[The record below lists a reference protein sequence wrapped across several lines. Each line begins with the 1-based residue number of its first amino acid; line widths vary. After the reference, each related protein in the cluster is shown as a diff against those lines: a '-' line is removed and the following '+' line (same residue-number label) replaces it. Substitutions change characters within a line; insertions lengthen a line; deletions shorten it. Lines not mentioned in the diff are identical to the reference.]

1 MENKGLKNAYGY
13 LGPLLILG
21 GFLAAW
27 AILRRSQPLSHVFF
41 LGLFSIV
48 LAAMLDLGVSFLER
62 WMPRWAGTLITL
74 LLALGLVAGVAAL
87 AAPAMAKQGGQ
98 IVEKAALGLETL
110 KDLGSRLSNGPL
122 GETMG
127 GDPSEMAGKLKEKL
141 GSLADKAVPAVFGTA
156 TAVLEIFAVWVL
168 AVFWVMRPREYAATA
183 VSLFPKEK
191 EKRVSGVLAAMG
203 EALRGWSVGT
213 LVSMAIIGGLTG
225 LGLFLLGVEG
235 WLTLAAIAIFGEFIP
250 LAGPILAAIP
260 ALAVALSQSPQTA
273 LWVALLYLATQQL
286 EGNVV
291 QPLVMRRA
299 VDIRPPVLILWQMLF
314 AMGFGFLGLLVATPL
329 LAVLQAA
336 LRKGYV
342 EDTLGRPARKD

>member
-1 MENKGLKNAYGY
+1 MESKGLKTAYGY
-13 LGPLLILG
+13 LGPLLLMG

-41 LGLFSIV
+41 LGLFSLV

-62 WMPRWAGTLITL
+62 WMPRWAGTLL
-74 LLALGLVAGVAAL
+74 SVLLALGLVAGVAAL
-87 AAPAMAKQGGQ
+87 AAPAMARQGGQ

-110 KDLGSRLSNGPL
+110 KDLGQRLSDGPL
-122 GETMG
+122 GNSLG
-127 GDPSEMAGKLKEKL
+127 GDPSDLAGKLKEKL
-141 GSLADKAVPAVFGTA
+141 GAMAGKAVPAVFGTA
-156 TAVLEIFAVWVL
+156 TALLEIFALGVL
-168 AVFWVMRPREYAATA
+168 AVFWVLRPREYVSAL
-183 VSLFPKEK
+183 VSLFPKDK
-191 EKRVSGVLAAMG
+191 EKRVLGVMAAMG

-213 LVSMAIIGGLTG
+213 LVSMSIIGVLTG
-225 LGLFLLGVEG
+225 IGLLLLGVEG
-235 WLTLAAIAIFGEFIP
+235 WLTLAAIAFFGEFIP

-342 EDTLGRPARKD
+342 EDTLGRPAREE